1 MTRERRLS
9 EKGGYMLV
17 TLVTAGSGRGPERDQ
32 GAPPGGE
39 RRLHVGY
46 VSYSGVR

>member
-1 MTRERRLS
+1 MTKERRLA

-17 TLVTAGSGRGPERDQ
+17 TLVTAVSGRGPCDQ
-32 GAPPGGE
+32 RAPPGGE

>member
-1 MTRERRLS
+1 MTRERRLA

-17 TLVTAGSGRGPERDQ
+17 TLVTAGSGRGPCDQ
-32 GAPPGGE
+32 RAPPGGE